1 MEMECLEHGIMKY
14 GTPLYIYDIDRLSET
29 VAFFREKLRGRAGI
43 CFAMKAN
50 SFLVK
55 QMAALTDRIEVC
67 SMGNLRFAAS
77 FRSNQKNFS
86 YQVS

>member
-67 SMGNLRFAAS
+67 SMG
-77 FRSNQKNFS
+77 
-86 YQVS
+86 

>member
-1 MEMECLEHGIMKY
+1 MEMECLEHAIMKY
-14 GTPLYIYDIDRLSET
+14 GTPLYVYDIDRLTET
-29 VAFFREKLRGRAGI
+29 VSFFRKKLRQRAGI

-67 SMGNLRFAAS
+67 FMGEF
-77 FRSNQKNFS
+77 
-86 YQVS
+86 